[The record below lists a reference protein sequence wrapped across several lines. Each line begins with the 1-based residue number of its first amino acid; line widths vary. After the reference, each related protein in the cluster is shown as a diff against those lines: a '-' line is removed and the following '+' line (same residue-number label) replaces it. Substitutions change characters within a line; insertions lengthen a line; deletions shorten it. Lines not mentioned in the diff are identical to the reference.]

1 MKVDSIHTH
10 NNEVYRLQ
18 EIRRVDRRHLERLQD
33 EVRIKHQHEI
43 DEAKHGNE
51 QAHESQW
58 PERRSFGV
66 TNNQGP

>member
-18 EIRRVDRRHLERLQD
+18 EIRRVDRRHLERVQD

-43 DEAKHGNE
+43 DEAKNVE
-51 QAHESQW
+51 MN
-58 PERRSFGV
+58 RRMNRNGQNV
-66 TNNQGP
+66 DRLA